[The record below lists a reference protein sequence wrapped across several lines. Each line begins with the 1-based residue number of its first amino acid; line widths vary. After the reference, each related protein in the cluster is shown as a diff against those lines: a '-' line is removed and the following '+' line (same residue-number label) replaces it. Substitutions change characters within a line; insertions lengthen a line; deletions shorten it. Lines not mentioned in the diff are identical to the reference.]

1 MFLVVY
7 LPQTVQ
13 PNEDHMLRADVLVND
28 VKEETY
34 WSRCQTS
41 YKSTTACVNVLCIQ
55 GSMHFH
61 SECDL
66 NSNRSFLG
74 ATKL

>member
-13 PNEDHMLRADVLVND
+13 PNEDHMLMADVLVND

-34 WSRCQTS
+34 WSHSQTS
-41 YKSTTACVNVLCIQ
+41 YKSTTACVFR
-55 GSMHFH
+55 GSMHFN

-74 ATKL
+74 ATRLA